1 MTLTKFERFAEVK
14 KSALEMGAYRAE
26 LILANQIVVDE
37 RVRLKCQI
45 PFCPNYG
52 NNLRCPPNTMSVSE
66 FRTVLAKYSCAL
78 VIQVVSDGIEEKT
91 LAEAERTA
99 QLMLGELEKKALGLG
114 FYFSVG
120 LGASNCRICEECV
133 GARSGL
139 PCRNPSQARPSAE
152 AMGIDVIKTAG
163 EAGLPF
169 GLDNP
174 KEVIYTGILLL
185 D

>member
-1 MTLTKFERFAEVK
+1 MDLSRFERFAEVK
-14 KSALEMGAYRAE
+14 KNALEMGAYRAE
-26 LILANQIVVDE
+26 LIQANQIVVDE

-45 PFCPNYG
+45 PLCPHYG
-52 NNLRCPPNTMSVSE
+52 NSLRCPPNTMPVAE
-66 FRTVLAKYSCAL
+66 FRSVLARYSCAL
-78 VIQVVSDGIEEKT
+78 VLQVVSYGIEEKT
-91 LAEAERTA
+91 LAATERKA

-114 FYFSVG
+114 FYFAAG

-163 EAGLPF
+163 EAGLSF

-174 KEVIYTGILLL
+174 KEVVYTGILLL